1 MALKVMT
8 VVGTRPEVIKLSR
21 VIYELDQSTRQILV
35 HTGQN
40 YDHELNEIFF
50 QQLDLRKPDHVLTV
64 ASDRVAQTIA
74 NIIVSTDKVLET
86 EKPDAFLVLG
96 DTNSCLSAIAAK
108 RRQVPVFHLEAGNRC
123 FDERVPEEIN
133 RRIIDHIS
141 DINLA
146 YTEHARRYLLAE
158 GIRPETVF
166 KIGSPMREVLAFY
179 RPGIDASQIL
189 ESLRL
194 APQEYLVASVHREE
208 NIDPEVAFASIL
220 HCLNRIAVHFNMRV
234 IVSTHPRTRKRMQ
247 ESGTAGLDP
256 RIDFA
261 KPMGFLDYVKLQQ
274 SAFCVVSDSGT
285 ITEECSILGFP
296 AVMIRETHER
306 PEGVDAGALV
316 MAGLAPD
323 RVVESIELVTRQV
336 RSGDFAACSVPDYAA
351 DQVSKK
357 VVRILL
363 SYTDFVNRRTWRK

>member
-40 YDHELNEIFF
+40 YDYELNGIFF
-50 QQLDLRKPDHVLTV
+50 EELGLRKPDH
-64 ASDRVAQTIA
+64 
-74 NIIVSTDKVLET
+74 
-86 EKPDAFLVLG
+86 FLNVDTSSLGRVLG
-96 DTNSCLSAIAAK
+96 EVLIKSCLSAIAAK

-351 DQVSKK
+351 E